1 MSLRLLLS
9 PAAHGKTQSAI
20 ERIRAVLDT
29 ESLAPV
35 TVILPNQIRVA
46 EFRRRLAA
54 AGGAMGVNLV
64 TFHTLYAELLARAGQ
79 PKARLLDPVQVRLL
93 RAIVDRFC
101 QDGSLRHYAP
111 LRAKPGFV
119 AALRGIIQELK
130 RARIEPDDFSA
141 AVIDIGPRLQ
151 EIAAIYAA
159 YQDWLLRQNWADPEG
174 QGWLA
179 AIALDENPALGSELR
194 LLVVNGF
201 DEFNPTQLGVLTLL
215 AQRSHETLITLT
227 GDSARPHRL
236 AHRRFHRAQ
245 QALIAVISP
254 PPSPPTSPALLTS
267 PAPPLIIPTFFG
279 DPASPAHSPLA
290 HLESHLFESPLSNL
304 QSPISNLHFIEAQ
317 TRSAEARSALRWVKA
332 RIVRDGL
339 ALSEVAILARS
350 LDPYRPFLEEIAAEF
365 GVPLRI
371 IGGLPLAENPAVAAL
386 LALLSL
392 PALDWPR
399 RPVLEVWRSPYF
411 DWSAEGIS
419 PGDATRLDA
428 ATRLGR
434 VTSGLDQWREAFDLL
449 AKQNPPDPL
458 IADEEGFFPALTP
471 SLSHGERESDAPLPV
486 GVPCGY
492 DKGLGVRE
500 IFDAFITRL
509 TPPPHATI
517 RDYAAF
523 VEDLIGDDPAL
534 ATRFASLQDDTS
546 LRVVARAR
554 ENSSTAERDVAA
566 LRALKDVLRG
576 LVLAES
582 VLDTDTLDYS
592 AFFDDLR
599 GAVEAASYLAAPE
612 SGVLAASVL
621 DARGLS
627 FRAVVILGLSE
638 GEFPQTEREYPF
650 LRESDRAVLRERG
663 LPIEPKLRGDEASFF
678 YQAVTRAREQL
689 LLCRPYLADD
699 GQPWEPS
706 PYWLHVWR
714 MFGEPQPRRM
724 RPEDPPPQE
733 EAASRFEFA
742 QAGGGFDIHLGRGA
756 SILQTR
762 LTGTAVGPHEGDLSE
777 LSPSLAIRYSPSFGW
792 SASKLEAYG
801 TCPFYFYIGYA
812 LGLEP
817 RTPPEEGYDVRILG
831 NMLHQILEFT
841 YARAADPTDLDECLR

>member
-245 QALIAVISP
+245 QALTAAISP

-290 HLESHLFESPLSNL
+290 HLESYLFESPLSNL
-304 QSPISNLHFIEAQ
+304 QSPISNLHFLEAQ
-317 TRSAEARSALRWVKA
+317 NRAVEARSALRWVKA

-350 LDPYRPFLEEIAAEF
+350 LDPYRPFLEETAAEF

-371 IGGLPLAENPAVAAL
+371 IGG
-386 LALLSL
+386 
-392 PALDWPR
+392 
-399 RPVLEVWRSPYF
+399 
-411 DWSAEGIS
+411 
-419 PGDATRLDA
+419 
-428 ATRLGR
+428 
-434 VTSGLDQWREAFDLL
+434 
-449 AKQNPPDPL
+449 
-458 IADEEGFFPALTP
+458 
-471 SLSHGERESDAPLPV
+471 
-486 GVPCGY
+486 
-492 DKGLGVRE
+492 
-500 IFDAFITRL
+500 
-509 TPPPHATI
+509 
-517 RDYAAF
+517 
-523 VEDLIGDDPAL
+523 
-534 ATRFASLQDDTS
+534 
-546 LRVVARAR
+546 
-554 ENSSTAERDVAA
+554 
-566 LRALKDVLRG
+566 
-576 LVLAES
+576 
-582 VLDTDTLDYS
+582 
-592 AFFDDLR
+592 
-599 GAVEAASYLAAPE
+599 
-612 SGVLAASVL
+612 
-621 DARGLS
+621 
-627 FRAVVILGLSE
+627 
-638 GEFPQTEREYPF
+638 
-650 LRESDRAVLRERG
+650 
-663 LPIEPKLRGDEASFF
+663 
-678 YQAVTRAREQL
+678 
-689 LLCRPYLADD
+689 
-699 GQPWEPS
+699 
-706 PYWLHVWR
+706 
-714 MFGEPQPRRM
+714 
-724 RPEDPPPQE
+724 
-733 EAASRFEFA
+733 
-742 QAGGGFDIHLGRGA
+742 
-756 SILQTR
+756 
-762 LTGTAVGPHEGDLSE
+762 
-777 LSPSLAIRYSPSFGW
+777 
-792 SASKLEAYG
+792 
-801 TCPFYFYIGYA
+801 
-812 LGLEP
+812 
-817 RTPPEEGYDVRILG
+817 
-831 NMLHQILEFT
+831 
-841 YARAADPTDLDECLR
+841 